1 MRKPQAGKLKKPTE
15 CVRVRTAPKGTWK
28 FPYGNFP
35 ELKGLN
41 TYLDLLTRYVNDKY
55 WNDESNGKSLKWSY
69 DDLTKKK
76 KTYKSGVERLSSF
89 LARSGVLFEHCQ
101 LPPQGLLFDDFQ
113 IGGISRRGEV
123 PGDEVANFVFVSRN
137 QQKRINLN
145 LELHMLFCHCSRKQF

>member
-69 DDLTKKK
+69 DDLTKKEDVWVWCRK
-76 KTYKSGVERLSSF
+76 IIKFPCAVRCFIWSLSTSSPGPSLRRFSNWRYIEKRRSPWRRSCKFCICISKSTEEDKFKSGTPHFILS
-89 LARSGVLFEHCQ
+89 LF
-101 LPPQGLLFDDFQ
+101 
-113 IGGISRRGEV
+113 
-123 PGDEVANFVFVSRN
+123 
-137 QQKRINLN
+137 
-145 LELHMLFCHCSRKQF
+145 